1 MATAAQVRA
10 NRANTRKSTGSR
22 TPTGKERAC
31 QNAVK
36 HGLLAREAVIPGE
49 DPEEFRGLPGAD
61 AGGAGPGRS
70 GGSDVGGAGCQALLA
85 AAAGGTA
92 PKRGRS
98 HLGNPKPPDG
108 VARATGSP

>member
-10 NRANTRKSTGSR
+10 NRANARKSTGSR
-22 TPTGKERAC
+22 IPTGKERAC

-49 DPEEFRGLPGAD
+49 DLEEFRGLPGAD

-92 PKRGRS
+92 PQTRKITFGE
-98 HLGNPKPPDG
+98 PQ
-108 VARATGSP
+108 AA